1 MEKGKYNIL
10 NFKLYYIIQGV
21 AMDKIAIMSD
31 VHGNI
36 TALKAVI
43 KDIEAR
49 NIDKIFCLGD
59 SVLKSCNSDQV
70 IDLLREKC
78 YVIIKG
84 NCDDAITRPD
94 IPKGKFWTRDLIGE
108 ERASF
113 IYNLPV
119 VYDFYM
125 SGYLIRLFHS
135 SPFGLDYVFNPMF
148 SNENTIYSATEL
160 HNGMDL
166 FENTAFI
173 GKTNSDPIPDIVGY
187 GHIHTPNI
195 IRTRNKT
202 IFNPGSV
209 GMPIE
214 MLNDNFFDKTN
225 KFSTVASYIIL
236 EGNLNSKILSSISFN
251 LVRLP
256 YDIEEEIKL
265 LEKSTL
271 PSKNKVITELR
282 SATNYV
288 NAKQL

>member
-1 MEKGKYNIL
+1 
-10 NFKLYYIIQGV
+10 
-21 AMDKIAIMSD
+21 MDKIAIISD
-31 VHGNI
+31 IHGNI

-43 KDIEAR
+43 NDIEAR
-49 NIDKIFCLGD
+49 GISHIFCLGD

-70 IDLLREKC
+70 IDLLKEKC
-78 YVIIKG
+78 DIILKG
-84 NCDDAITRPD
+84 NCDEAVTRPD

-108 ERASF
+108 DRASF

-148 SNENTIYSATEL
+148 SNEDTIYSATEL
-160 HNGMDL
+160 HSGIEL
-166 FENTAFI
+166 FENTDFI

-195 IRTRNKT
+195 VRTHNKT

-214 MLNDNFFDKTN
+214 MMNDNFFDKTN

-236 EGNLNSKILSSISFN
+236 EGALNSKMLSSISFN
-251 LVRLP
+251 LIRLP

-282 SATNYV
+282 SATNYI

>member
-1 MEKGKYNIL
+1 ME
-10 NFKLYYIIQGV
+10 
-21 AMDKIAIMSD
+21 KIAIISD

-43 KDIEAR
+43 KDIESR
-49 NIDKIFCLGD
+49 NISKIFCLGD
-59 SVLKSCNSDQV
+59 SVLKSCNSDLV

-78 YVIIKG
+78 TIILKG
-84 NCDDAITRPD
+84 NCDEAITRPD
-94 IPKGKFWTRDLIGE
+94 IPKGRFWTRDLIGE

-119 VYDFYM
+119 SYEFYM
-125 SGYLIRLFHS
+125 SGYLIRLFHA

-148 SNENTIYSATEL
+148 SNKNTIYSATEI
-160 HNGMDL
+160 HDAMEL
-166 FENTAFI
+166 FENTDFI
-173 GKTNSDPIPDIVGY
+173 GKTKSDPTPDIVGY

-195 IRTRNKT
+195 VRIRNKT

-214 MLNDNFFDKTN
+214 MLNDNFYDKTN

-236 EGNLNSKILSSISFN
+236 EGNYNSKELSTINFN

-256 YDIEEEIKL
+256 YDIEKEVEL
-265 LEKSTL
+265 LKNSNL
-271 PSKNKVITELR
+271 PSKEKLIAELK
-282 SATNYV
+282 SATNYSSM
-288 NAKQL
+288 KQD